1 MEEIIDST
9 GRHIVE
15 EHARLSVQIT
25 TEGGPN
31 ADAEAASGGR
41 HTRAEKWAALL
52 PYHMNSIPFVIAD
65 FFDHFMVG
73 E

>member
-1 MEEIIDST
+1 MP
-9 GRHIVE
+9 
-15 EHARLSVQIT
+15 IT
-25 TEGGPN
+25 TEGGLN
-31 ADAEAASGGR
+31 ADVPPVGATKGR
-41 HTRAEKWAALL
+41 KMAALL